1 MTKLAT
7 LALALALSGC
17 ATAQLPAQPMP
28 SPAQDVKAETS
39 LAQVTIADIDAAIV
53 IAQAGGDTD
62 NVACLQ
68 QIKLWLGNPKPA
80 PSIVGPISAFAATR
94 VGVSRIRSGV
104 PPEMHRACAV
114 IIVDANQ
121 VLLRLGIL
129 AATPIR

>member
-17 ATAQLPAQPMP
+17 ATAQLPMP
-28 SPAQDVKAETS
+28 TPAQDVKAETS
-39 LAQVTIADIDAAIV
+39 LASVTAADIDAAIV
-53 IAQAGGDTD
+53 IAQAGGDID
-62 NVACLQ
+62 NVACLT

-104 PPEMHRACAV
+104 PPELHRACSV

-121 VLLRLGIL
+121 VLLRLGLIAGSRL
-129 AATPIR
+129 P